1 MMVTR
6 EKRRRKLLEKL
17 KIRRREERASR
28 LCSRKCI
35 VEKKR
40 CTRTRA
46 DEKSNFPNTT
56 EKKKLPNSFP
66 DSPLLQFSTREKY
79 ETIIMPKPPSVPATE
94 QARKKLTVAQLK
106 KILPSLNLPV
116 DGLKADLLAR
126 LETHLKSENE
136 NGGKKTTA
144 SAEETTGGKKRGR
157 SKSPAAEEGAK
168 VAEKKNKKNEIA
180 SEDEPTAKGTPT
192 DAATESGGQ
201 KDDSEKTEGTKAT
214 KVDDA
219 KIRDDANEK
228 KANDKKKEK
237 TTSLPL
243 TQIGAYERL
252 RARRLEICY
261 ENFPADADEALARRV
276 FETYGDVQE
285 ILCSGSE
292 GVVRFQTQEAAESA
306 LAALDNGSYVMD
318 GCEKGVKVRWAAWE
332 ENLKSKATEAELDLR
347 KFVEEECDEFTRSSN
362 QVWIGASSKL
372 ASDELVKAWL
382 ERFGEVESFK
392 PFRKEKHF
400 SFLATYA
407 KEEDAKLCR
416 NSLNE
421 KQPPG
426 SLVYHAPLRVEFT
439 IIDEKTR
446 ISLEKMAQ
454 KVINPQ
460 QQQGPL
466 GGKAPNAPAVKKTE
480 SPAKNREKT
489 ELKRPD
495 SREVVPPGMVIEP
508 PSSSE
513 PTTPD
518 VIARYLR
525 SVYPNAN
532 KLPKRGEF
540 SPPNAYNHGQPSEKL
555 YVSSIPAC
563 YDKNAILP
571 MFEAVGDVVDVH
583 ILFDRHTRKHKGSGF
598 VTFRTFEDAERT
610 IALLDQK
617 YILDNRDPNLPTNKP
632 IYFKFAKGNQQ
643 QQMFQQGA
651 PHQGYQQHGGGV
663 GGQSMQSMAMQ
674 NQQQYMQMQ
683 QMQQVQQQQYWQMM
697 AQQQQQQFQ
706 HLQPG
711 QQFMPPQHFPPP
723 Q

>member
-1 MMVTR
+1 MKNPT
-6 EKRRRKLLEKL
+6 
-17 KIRRREERASR
+17 
-28 LCSRKCI
+28 
-35 VEKKR
+35 
-40 CTRTRA
+40 
-46 DEKSNFPNTT
+46 SNRHTHTSF
-56 EKKKLPNSFP
+56 NSFP
-66 DSPLLQFSTREKY
+66 NSPHYNSPRFEIQNHQ
-79 ETIIMPKPPSVPATE
+79 MPKPPSIPATE

-126 LETHLKSENE
+126 LETHLKSEKNE
-136 NGGKKTTA
+136 NGGKNATA
-144 SAEETTGGKKRGR
+144 SAEEIKGGKKRGR
-157 SKSPAAEEGAK
+157 SKSPAVEEGAE
-168 VAEKKNKKNEIA
+168 VAEKKKKKNESA
-180 SEDEPTAKGTPT
+180 SEDEPKAKGMPT

-201 KDDSEKTEGTKAT
+201 KYESEKTEGTKAA
-214 KVDDA
+214 KVNDDA

-285 ILCSGSE
+285 IFCSGSE

-318 GCEKGVKVRWAAWE
+318 GCEKGVKVRWATWE
-332 ENLKSKATEAELDLR
+332 ENLKSKATEVELDLR
-347 KFVEEECDEFTRSSN
+347 KFVDEECDEFTRSSN

-392 PFRKEKHF
+392 AFRKEKHF

-416 NSLNE
+416 DSLNE

-426 SLVYHAPLRVEFT
+426 SLAYHAPLRVEFT

-446 ISLEKMAQ
+446 ITLEKMAQ

-460 QQQGPL
+460 QQQQQGPP

-480 SPAKNREKT
+480 SPAKKRENT
-489 ELKRPD
+489 ELKRTD
-495 SREVVPPGMVIEP
+495 SREDVPPGMVIEP

-540 SPPNAYNHGQPSEKL
+540 SPPNAYHHGQPSEKL

>member
-17 KIRRREERASR
+17 NIRRREERASR

-180 SEDEPTAKGTPT
+180 SEDEPTAKGMPT

-285 ILCSGSE
+285 IFCSGSE

-318 GCEKGVKVRWAAWE
+318 GCEKGVKVRWATWE
-332 ENLKSKATEAELDLR
+332 ENLKSKATEVELDLR
-347 KFVEEECDEFTRSSN
+347 KFVDEECDEFTRSSN

-480 SPAKNREKT
+480 SPAKKRENT
-489 ELKRPD
+489 ELKRTD
-495 SREVVPPGMVIEP
+495 SREDVPPGMVIEP

-540 SPPNAYNHGQPSEKL
+540 SPPNAYHHGQPSEKL